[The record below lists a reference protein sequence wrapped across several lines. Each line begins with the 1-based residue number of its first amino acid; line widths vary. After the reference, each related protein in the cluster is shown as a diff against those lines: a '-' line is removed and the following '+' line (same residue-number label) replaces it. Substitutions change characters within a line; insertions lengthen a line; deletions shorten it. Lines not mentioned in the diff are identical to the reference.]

1 MGDVPFHDVYIHQ
14 LVRDKYGRKMSK
26 SLGNGIDPTEMVAQ
40 YGTDPVRFTLAILA
54 AQGRDLKLD
63 IRFFDSY
70 RKFAN
75 KIWNAARFV
84 LLNIDDYFENKY
96 SSMFNTKLNSDQIY
110 RIVKN
115 TKSKFH
121 FELEE

>member
-1 MGDVPFHDVYIHQ
+1 MGGDVPFHDVYIHQ

-63 IRFFDSY
+63 IRFFLILIGSLLT
-70 RKFAN
+70 
-75 KIWNAARFV
+75 RFGT
-84 LLNIDDYFENKY
+84 LLDLFY
-96 SSMFNTKLNSDQIY
+96 
-110 RIVKN
+110 
-115 TKSKFH
+115 
-121 FELEE
+121 

>member
-1 MGDVPFHDVYIHQ
+1 
-14 LVRDKYGRKMSK
+14 MSK

-84 LLNIDDYFENKY
+84 LLNIDDYSKLELNEGDLKIEDKWIL
-96 SSMFNTKLNSDQIY
+96 TRLNSTIEEVEKYIDDYLFDQAAKLLY
-110 RIVKN
+110 E
-115 TKSKFH
+115 F
-121 FELEE
+121 LE